1 MGSSAVGMCVGWYLC
16 RSIRR
21 YERSEFVMMG
31 FLSQAGF
38 QGFFGMAERRKSERD
53 CFWHVYMI
61 GMDKERLRF

>member
-1 MGSSAVGMCVGWYLC
+1 
-16 RSIRR
+16 
-21 YERSEFVMMG
+21 MMG